1 MEERSETAVRSS
13 TTVSESNSRQSWSA
27 LLSIGSRLRSF
38 FRMPL
43 QFVADALT
51 SSMVE
56 FTMCEMTSG
65 NDFSWRS
72 GNVETEETQRSE

>member
-1 MEERSETAVRSS
+1 
-13 TTVSESNSRQSWSA
+13 
-27 LLSIGSRLRSF
+27 
-38 FRMPL
+38 MPL

-56 FTMCEMTSG
+56 FTMCEMISG

-72 GNVETEETQRSE
+72 GNVETEETQRSG